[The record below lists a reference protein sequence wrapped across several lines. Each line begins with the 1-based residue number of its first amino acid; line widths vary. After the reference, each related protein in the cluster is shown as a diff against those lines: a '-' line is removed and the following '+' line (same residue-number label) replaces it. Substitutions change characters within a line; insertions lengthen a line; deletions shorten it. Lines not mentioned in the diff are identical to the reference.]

1 MKIYLNSQII
11 IYWKSYEKIPSEIKE
26 ELKTKLKISD
36 SKNWIFENKNKGKD
50 IFWIKEIFIRI

>member
-50 IFWIKEIFIRI
+50 IFWI